1 MTTIETKCILRHSCA
16 YAGVADKCNGRCT
29 HLVAMH
35 GASGEGGRVASAN
48 VPRDYALLT
57 LANTP
62 IKEAQG
68 DVFKKITAYIKTFT
82 RQFEN
87 SDDDRIKSLYLFS
100 ESPGTGK
107 TTTAATI
114 LNEYLIRH
122 YVGSLKRNKQPL
134 QQPAYFLDVNE
145 LQTLFNQFNRPR
157 VPNEIAEPAAARYY
171 TMLKTS
177 KQAPFVVMDDIGVRE
192 NCTEAFRGDLHDLI
206 NHRVTSRLPSVYT
219 SNIPIDELATIYDAR
234 LYDRIRDL
242 CGVVPFEGESKRGF
256 RR

>member
-1 MTTIETKCILRHSCA
+1 MTNSKYCLLSN
-16 YAGVADKCNGRCT
+16 YCNLSIDVDRCT
-29 HLVAMH
+29 NRCPPFISLH
-35 GASGEGGRVASAN
+35 GSSGEGGRIK
-48 VPRDYALLT
+48 

-62 IKEAQG
+62 LDYRLITVQNSPVRQQQESAY
-68 DVFKKITAYIKTFT
+68 KKVDAYVRTFS
-82 RQFEN
+82 RQFQQ
-87 SDDDRIKSLYLFS
+87 DDEMIKSLYLFS
-100 ESPGTGK
+100 TNPGTGK
-107 TTTAATI
+107 TTTAAAI
-114 LNEYLIRH
+114 LNSYIIFN
-122 YVGSLKRNKQPL
+122 YIGSLKRGEQPL

-171 TMLKTS
+171 TMLKTA
-177 KQAPFVVMDDIGVRE
+177 KQAPFVIMDDIGVRE

-206 NHRVTSRLPSVYT
+206 NHRVTNRLPSVYT

-242 CGVVPFEGESKRGF
+242 CAVVKFDGESKRGF